1 MPAPK
6 PSQICTFWSIL
17 PAHNFDSSAAFCGDN
32 AGNSKQFRGLKR
44 QKARKGPFEERKKTP
59 GVERERNH
67 SGLLVQNYFIGFV

>member
-6 PSQICTFWSIL
+6 PSQFCTFWSIL
-17 PAHNFDSSAAFCGDN
+17 PAHKFDSSAAFCGDK
-32 AGNSKQFRGLKR
+32 AGKYKQFQGLKR
-44 QKARKGPFEERKKTP
+44 QKAPQRAFRREKRTP